1 MFSAGRSHGPLAAA
15 PARARGLTLL
25 ETMLTL
31 ALLGILAAIAIPAYD
46 GYLTR
51 ANIARA
57 EADLRE
63 LALRITRY
71 ELDNISLPTS
81 LADID
86 ANDLLDPWGSPYRYL
101 SFEGLRGRGAVRKDG
116 RLNPINSDYDLYSMG
131 PDRGTATSLR
141 ARQGRDDI
149 VRASDGGFFGVAED
163 Y

>member
-101 SFEGLRGRGAVRKDG
+101 SFEGLRGRR
-116 RLNPINSDYDLYSMG
+116 RSP
-131 PDRGTATSLR
+131 
-141 ARQGRDDI
+141 QGRPAQPDQLRLRPVQHGAGPGHGD
-149 VRASDGGFFGVAED
+149 VLACPTGA
-163 Y
+163 

>member
-1 MFSAGRSHGPLAAA
+1 M
-15 PARARGLTLL
+15 RGVTLL
-25 ETMLTL
+25 ETML
-31 ALLGILAAIAIPAYD
+31 AIGLLGILAAIAIPAYD

-51 ANIARA
+51 ANTARA

-63 LALRITRY
+63 LALRITRF
-71 ELDNISLPTS
+71 ELDNVSLPAS

-86 ANDLLDPWGSPYRYL
+86 ANDMVDPWGSPYRYL